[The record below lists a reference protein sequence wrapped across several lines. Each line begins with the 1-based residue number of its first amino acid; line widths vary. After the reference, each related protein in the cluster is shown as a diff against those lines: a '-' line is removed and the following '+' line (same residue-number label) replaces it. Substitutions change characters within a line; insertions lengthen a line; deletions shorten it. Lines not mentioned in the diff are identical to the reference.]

1 MSDRAEMFRKLARK
15 QEAQTSDE
23 VPLPSI
29 SPLSAEQPPAAAP
42 TQPADPQVNRKRG
55 RPATGKRSDPEWIG
69 RTYYIR
75 RGTDLDVEDELLHLK
90 RQGIDLDKS
99 ELVDSLLIA
108 WAKWRQGE
116 DSDFLLSEISPRR
129 KSDS

>member
-1 MSDRAEMFRKLARK
+1 MNDRAEMFRKLARQ
-15 QEAQTSDE
+15 QEVQTPDQ
-23 VPLPSI
+23 VLPS
-29 SPLSAEQPPAAAP
+29 SDSSLPADQPPAA
-42 TQPADPQVNRKRG
+42 TSNQPAEPQISRKRG

-75 RGTDLDVEDELLHLK
+75 RDTDLDVEDELLHLK

-99 ELVDSLLIA
+99 ELVDSLLVA

-116 DSDFLLSEISPRR
+116 NSDFLLSEISPRR
-129 KSDS
+129 KSDL

>member
-15 QEAQTSDE
+15 QEPQTSE
-23 VPLPSI
+23 QLPSPV
-29 SPLSAEQPPAAAP
+29 SSLPADQPPEATP
-42 TQPADPQVNRKRG
+42 TQPAETQINRKRG

-90 RQGIDLDKS
+90 RQGIELDKS
-99 ELVDSLLIA
+99 ELVDSLLVA

-116 DSDFLLSEISPRR
+116 NSDFLLSEISPRR
-129 KSDS
+129 KSDL